1 MSRLL
6 KSAVFLLAVLLS
18 GALGF
23 SSALSSLPPVSTAA
37 VQVDVDL
44 TEKTRETEPEE
55 RPSATDIEVE
65 IVRREHTP
73 GTPLRVLIYHTHT
86 YEAYEPDFEGQYTP
100 TERWR
105 TADSDYNVVHV
116 GAEIARILREEYGMV
131 VVHDDT
137 AFEPP
142 WLDTAYQRSL
152 EALENYTARGETFD
166 LYLDVHRDAY
176 VQGSFAENTVDA
188 GGAPAARLMLL
199 VGDGSGTFGGQAFA
213 QKPTGKRTSR
223 APNASPTPSTP
234 WRRGCARPYPSRRED
249 TISTSPR
256 ARCSRRWATTSIRS
270 GRP

>member
-100 TERWR
+100 TERW
-105 TADSDYNVVHV
+105 
-116 GAEIARILREEYGMV
+116 
-131 VVHDDT
+131 
-137 AFEPP
+137 
-142 WLDTAYQRSL
+142 
-152 EALENYTARGETFD
+152 
-166 LYLDVHRDAY
+166 
-176 VQGSFAENTVDA
+176 
-188 GGAPAARLMLL
+188 
-199 VGDGSGTFGGQAFA
+199 
-213 QKPTGKRTSR
+213 
-223 APNASPTPSTP
+223 
-234 WRRGCARPYPSRRED
+234 
-249 TISTSPR
+249 
-256 ARCSRRWATTSIRS
+256 
-270 GRP
+270 